1 MPLLAL
7 QIRLLSIW
15 EQARTHMTATVAD
28 ARNDSGDLAPSVI
41 YMVALAVAAAA
52 AAVVVVAKINT
63 HIAKIP

>member
-15 EQARTHMTATVAD
+15 EQARTHMPATVAD

-52 AAVVVVAKINT
+52 IAGVVIAKINT